1 MQVLVAAANATQIE
15 ANFDTMDYI
24 ISLAEGIMD
33 AWGGIILALKQG
45 KGMLIPDINSFL
57 LIGYS

>member
-1 MQVLVAAANATQIE
+1 
-15 ANFDTMDYI
+15 MDYI

-45 KGMLIPDINSFL
+45 KGMLTPSLNSSL
-57 LIGYS
+57 LIESS